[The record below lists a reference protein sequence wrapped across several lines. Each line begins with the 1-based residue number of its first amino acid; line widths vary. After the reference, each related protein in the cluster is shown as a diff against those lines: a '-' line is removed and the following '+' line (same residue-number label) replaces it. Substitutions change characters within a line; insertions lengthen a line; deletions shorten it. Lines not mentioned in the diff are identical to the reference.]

1 MKKIFLNTA
10 LALSLV
16 AGTAVAT
23 SADAEA
29 RGRHHHGRG
38 AGAAI
43 AGAVIGLGVLGAYA
57 ATRDRCY
64 EGRRVCDVVGTR
76 CWRNSY
82 GERVCKEDV
91 RCHRPTICD

>member
-1 MKKIFLNTA
+1 MKKILVNAA

-23 SADAEA
+23 SSEAEA
-29 RGRHHHGRG
+29 RRG
-38 AGAAI
+38 YRTGAII
-43 AGAVIGLGVLGAYA
+43 AGSVIGLGLMGAYA
-57 ATRDRCY
+57 GSRDRCY

-82 GERVCKEDV
+82 GERVCKDDV
-91 RCHRPTICD
+91 RCHRRTICD